1 MKKIAAILLVT
12 ILTISLGSCGNKGGG
27 QGANDGQEVNIKDS
41 LELLN
46 TVWNSYTEEEKF
58 PAAGGD
64 MTEENMTMDGPGR
77 FSIEDGAMLD
87 STLGFPAA
95 ALSKIDD
102 AASLMHMMNAN
113 TFTCGVF
120 RVKDS
125 GSISS
130 LTDAVKENIMNR
142 QWMCGFPEKLVIIT
156 VGDYVISFF
165 GDGGIT
171 DTFKEKVSAAYE
183 GAQIVCEEP
192 IV

>member
-12 ILTISLGSCGNKGGG
+12 ILTISLGACGNKGESE
-27 QGANDGQEVNIKDS
+27 GAKDGQEVNIKDS

-77 FSIEDGAMLD
+77 FGIEDGTMLD
-87 STLGFPAA
+87 STLGFPAD
-95 ALSKIDD
+95 ALSQIDD
-102 AASLMHMMNAN
+102 AASLVHMMNAN

-120 RVKDS
+120 HVKDS
-125 GSISS
+125 DSISS
-130 LTDAVKENIMNR
+130 LADAVKENIMNR

-183 GAQIVCEEP
+183 GAKIVCEEP